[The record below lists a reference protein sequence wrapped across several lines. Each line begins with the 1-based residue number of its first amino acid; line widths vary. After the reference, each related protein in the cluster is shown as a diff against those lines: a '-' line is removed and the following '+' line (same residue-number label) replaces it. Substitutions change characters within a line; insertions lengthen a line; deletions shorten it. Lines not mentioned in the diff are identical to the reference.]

1 MSNSGTTTKWRK
13 GEEYR
18 NKKSYMYISY
28 TYRKYVK
35 KIKFN
40 KEIWKSRIT
49 VSKESMWSW
58 GEGW

>member
-1 MSNSGTTTKWRK
+1 M
-13 GEEYR
+13 
-18 NKKSYMYISY
+18 
-28 TYRKYVK
+28 YRKYVK